1 MRYRFGAGGEL
12 AEALRGRFGPPRAV
26 RVEVAGR
33 GARVAGEALVGD
45 VSVDFHLCPSYDPGM
60 PDVLPRLELSGDA
73 IRAARERAGLRR
85 ERLAA
90 DVGVSISTIER
101 AETGRNVPAADV
113 VAAIARRLDVPM
125 ETLFAESS
133 APASSLASNEAA

>member
-1 MRYRFGAGGEL
+1 
-12 AEALRGRFGPPRAV
+12 
-26 RVEVAGR
+26 
-33 GARVAGEALVGD
+33 
-45 VSVDFHLCPSYDPGM
+45 M